1 MKRKK
6 ILIQLTIMAAIMGMT
21 LTTNPVIT
29 KAEVKNLSVVEQN
42 NKKLTWEYYN
52 QTALDFLNY
61 CDKESLKKYDS
72 SLYMGM
78 TEAQAK
84 EMKAYIEENIL
95 KGETTD
101 YKKAKLIYDW
111 IWQNVKYG
119 YNKNRQIGFKPYDV
133 FTIKHAVCGGYSNLY
148 KSMLNLV
155 DIPAVVV
162 TGDTSMGAHAWNI
175 VYANNKW
182 FFSDS
187 TWGDKWGRYF
197 DNDVKVSSTDHKAE
211 HLDNVSVSN
220 GSGLILG
227 YNKGVSVVGVD
238 NSMSSVVVPEKYK
251 ELDIISVSYDLFKD
265 NYNVQHIFISDKI
278 NEIEISASEN
288 KLKSIEVSNN
298 NPKYASKDGVLY
310 TKDFSNLLIYP
321 LKKENTDFT
330 IQKETTSYDSKE
342 TFANKNLKNIY
353 VEDGNKNFS
362 SYDGAVYNYDKTKL
376 LTIPEGKESITVSGG
391 VELDNT
397 IFAFKTNLK
406 IVKLNNGIKKI
417 PSYAFNG
424 CTSLKDIY
432 IPNTVTEIDSYA
444 FEKVDLNNL
453 TIYAEENT
461 YAEKYA
467 NENKIKFVNLT
478 QKNRQAVL
486 NKINTLNSLIE
497 KFDKIDSNKYTE
509 DSMLNLKSAI
519 MSARNLVKKSNLT
532 EKQVDEE
539 IDNLYTAVKTL
550 KEI

>member
-1 MKRKK
+1 
-6 ILIQLTIMAAIMGMT
+6 
-21 LTTNPVIT
+21 
-29 KAEVKNLSVVEQN
+29 
-42 NKKLTWEYYN
+42 
-52 QTALDFLNY
+52 
-61 CDKESLKKYDS
+61 
-72 SLYMGM
+72 
-78 TEAQAK
+78 
-84 EMKAYIEENIL
+84 
-95 KGETTD
+95 
-101 YKKAKLIYDW
+101 
-111 IWQNVKYG
+111 
-119 YNKNRQIGFKPYDV
+119 
-133 FTIKHAVCGGYSNLY
+133 
-148 KSMLNLV
+148 
-155 DIPAVVV
+155 
-162 TGDTSMGAHAWNI
+162 
-175 VYANNKW
+175 
-182 FFSDS
+182 
-187 TWGDKWGRYF
+187 
-197 DNDVKVSSTDHKAE
+197 
-211 HLDNVSVSN
+211 
-220 GSGLILG
+220 
-227 YNKGVSVVGVD
+227 
-238 NSMSSVVVPEKYK
+238 SSVVVPEKYK

-342 TFANKNLKNIY
+342 TFPNKYLKNIY
-353 VEDGNKNFS
+353 VEDGNKKFS

-391 VELDNT
+391 VELDNA

-509 DSMLNLKSAI
+509 DSMLNLKSTI

-539 IDNLYTAVKTL
+539 IDKLYTAVKTL

>member
-1 MKRKK
+1 
-6 ILIQLTIMAAIMGMT
+6 MAAVMGMT

-29 KAEVKNLSVVEQN
+29 KAEVKNLSIQESN
-42 NKKLTWEYYN
+42 AKLTPYDYN
-52 QTALDFLNY
+52 ELALKFLNY
-61 CDKESLKKYDS
+61 CDTSSFKKWNDPVIVLTEQES
-72 SLYMGM
+72 
-78 TEAQAK
+78 TI
-84 EMKAYIEENIL
+84 MKNYIEKNII
-95 KGETTD
+95 KDETDD
-101 YKKAKLIYDW
+101 YVKAKLIYNW
-111 IWQNVKYG
+111 ICNNIKYG
-119 YNKNRQIGFKPYDV
+119 SNRTQSIGFTPYEV
-133 FTIKHAVCGGYSNLY
+133 FTKKVAVCGGYSNLY
-148 KSMLNLV
+148 KAMLNLA
-155 DIPAVVV
+155 DIPCV
-162 TGDTSMGAHAWNI
+162 TVYGNTTYGAHAWNI

-182 FFSDS
+182 FHSDS
-187 TWGDKWGRYF
+187 TWGVSSRSYF
-197 DNDVKVSSTDHKAE
+197 DKDAKNISTDHTIINIYGASV
-211 HLDNVSVSN
+211 LDSN
-220 GSGLILG
+220 GFILG
-227 YNKGVSVVGVD
+227 YNKGVSVIGTNTKI
-238 NSMSSVVVPEKYK
+238 NSADIPEKFND
-251 ELDIISVSYDLFKD
+251 LTITSISASLFESK
-265 NYNVQHIFISDKI
+265 YNVEHISISDKI
-278 NEIEISASEN
+278 NEIEILPTEN
-288 KLKSIEVSNN
+288 KLKSIEVSSN
-298 NPKYASKDGVLY
+298 NPKYASKGGVLY

-321 LKKENTDFT
+321 LNNENTDFT

-342 TFANKNLKNIY
+342 TFPNKYLKNIY
-353 VEDGNKNFS
+353 VEDGNKKFS

-391 VELDNT
+391 VELDNA

-406 IVKLNNGIKKI
+406 TIKLNNGIKKI
-417 PSYAFNG
+417 PSYTFNG

-432 IPNTVTEIDSYA
+432 IPNTVTEIDSNA

-539 IDNLYTAVKTL
+539 IDKLYTAVKTL